1 MLLCSHSYASPIIT
15 QKLIISEFQ
24 SFSLKKRKHH
34 ALHVNITKSKKNKK
48 KSKTK
53 QNKKKKKKKRK
64 EKEKKEK
71 ERKRSPGSRLILKM
85 KLHIARKNGSQHTKY
100 CVS

>member
-34 ALHVNITKSKKNKK
+34 ALHVNITKNKKNTHTK
-48 KSKTK
+48 K
-53 QNKKKKKKKRK
+53 QNKEKKKKKEKKGKRK
-64 EKEKKEK
+64 KEVSRESSDFKDEITYSQEK
-71 ERKRSPGSRLILKM
+71 RKPP
-85 KLHIARKNGSQHTKY
+85 Y
-100 CVS
+100 

>member
-34 ALHVNITKSKKNKK
+34 ALHVNITKSKKNEKN
-48 KSKTK
+48 KT
-53 QNKKKKKKKRK
+53 KKKKKK
-64 EKEKKEK
+64 KKEK
-71 ERKRSPGSRLILKM
+71 ERKRSPGSRQILKM

>member
-34 ALHVNITKSKKNKK
+34 ALHVNITKSKKNEKN
-48 KSKTK
+48 KTK
-53 QNKKKKKKKRK
+53 K
-64 EKEKKEK
+64 KEKKKGKRKKEVSRESPDFKNEITYSQEK
-71 ERKRSPGSRLILKM
+71 RQP
-85 KLHIARKNGSQHTKY
+85 TY
-100 CVS
+100 

>member
-1 MLLCSHSYASPIIT
+1 MLFMSISP
-15 QKLIISEFQ
+15 KA
-24 SFSLKKRKHH
+24 KR
-34 ALHVNITKSKKNKK
+34 T
-48 KSKTK
+48 KTK
-53 QNKKKKKKKRK
+53 QNKTKQKEKKKKK

-71 ERKRSPGSRLILKM
+71 ERKRSPGSRQILKM

>member
-34 ALHVNITKSKKNKK
+34 ALHFNITKSKKNEKN
-48 KSKTK
+48 KT
-53 QNKKKKKKKRK
+53 KKKKKKKRK
-64 EKEKKEK
+64 KKE
-71 ERKRSPGSRLILKM
+71 RGLQGV
-85 KLHIARKNGSQHTKY
+85 ARF
-100 CVS
+100 

>member
-48 KSKTK
+48 KRKTK
-53 QNKKKKKKKRK
+53 QNKKKKKKK
-64 EKEKKEK
+64 EKKKKKRKKK
-71 ERKRSPGSRLILKM
+71 ERGLQGV
-85 KLHIARKNGSQHTKY
+85 A
-100 CVS
+100 